1 LAERSQILRLSWR
14 NQAGRIYSITINN
27 PLDNVTPEQIE
38 AFMNMVVQKNIVQ
51 SSGGD
56 LVAPADAHLVDA
68 TDYDLYT
75 PA

>member
-1 LAERSQILRLSWR
+1 MEKRQTLRLSWR

-27 PLDNVTPEQIE
+27 PVDGVTPEQIE
-38 AFMNMVVQKNIVQ
+38 SFMNMVVQKNIIK

-56 LVAPADAHLVDA
+56 LVAPADAHLVNSE
-68 TDYDLYT
+68 DYDLYT

>member
-1 LAERSQILRLSWR
+1 LEKRQALRLSWR

-27 PLDNVTPEQIE
+27 PEDDVTPEQIE
-38 AFMNMVVQKNIVQ
+38 TFMNMVVQKNIIQ

-56 LVAPADAHLVDA
+56 LVAAVDAHLIN
-68 TDYDLYT
+68 TEDYDLYT

>member
-1 LAERSQILRLSWR
+1 MEKRQTLRLSWR

-27 PLDNVTPEQIE
+27 PVNNVTPEQIE
-38 AFMNMVVQKNIVQ
+38 AFMNMVVQKNIVK

-56 LVAPADAHLVDA
+56 LVAIADAHLVNSE
-68 TDYDLYT
+68 DYDLYT